1 MTTPASH
8 GPSGGGLTPPPAF
21 DDGDAFDDL
30 GVDGDAYLASLLD
43 KAGGDLAAQSRAAL
57 EDPDALAALVA
68 KREAEESTAAEVDAL
83 KASIAEKARRVLD
96 DPSSPARVHNK
107 TGVLGREL
115 TDGLATSL
123 ADDAR
128 ALDIPTAS
136 PMSEAR
142 KAAERERLAA
152 ALARRRDA
160 SAKYGRVDPADKR
173 RWPSKSENERCLLYT
188 SPSPRDLSTSRMPS
202 SA

>member
-21 DDGDAFDDL
+21 DDGDTFDDL

-68 KREAEESTAAEVDAL
+68 KREAEESTDAEVDAL

-96 DPSSPARVHNK
+96 DPSSPAR
-107 TGVLGREL
+107 L
-115 TDGLATSL
+115 SL
-123 ADDAR
+123 
-128 ALDIPTAS
+128 IHISEPTR
-136 PMSEAR
+136 P
-142 KAAERERLAA
+142 
-152 ALARRRDA
+152 
-160 SAKYGRVDPADKR
+160 Y
-173 RWPSKSENERCLLYT
+173 
-188 SPSPRDLSTSRMPS
+188 
-202 SA
+202 

>member
-21 DDGDAFDDL
+21 DDGDTFDDL

-128 ALDIPTAS
+128 ALEIPTAS

-142 KAAERERLAA
+142 KAAERERLAGEA
-152 ALARRRDA
+152 AAAREDA
-160 SAKYGRVDPADKR
+160 RIERSLREESGREARAREAEMVDEVA
-173 RWPSKSENERCLLYT
+173 LLK
-188 SPSPRDLSTSRMPS
+188 LQLQVW
-202 SA
+202 